1 MMLFAAVVVVGEG
14 DDSWSWGWECCR
26 GLGSWAAVIFLW
38 AVGIAEAAEVWQAY
52 YY

>member
-1 MMLFAAVVVVGEG
+1 MMLFAAVVVVMGE
-14 DDSWSWGWECCR
+14 DSWGWECCR

-38 AVGIAEAAEVWQAY
+38 ALGIAEASETWHTY

>member
-1 MMLFAAVVVVGEG
+1 MMLFAAAVGEDFTG
-14 DDSWSWGWECCR
+14 GWECCR

-38 AVGIAEAAEVWQAY
+38 AVGIAEAEEAWHTY